1 MGEHPRK
8 TRVTDLRSLPEE
20 LAVLTSGGADSA
32 VLVAYLRER
41 GSVVQPIYVRFGLA
55 WESVEEAHLRR
66 FLDALPSDPGVR
78 PLVVLEEPVA
88 ELYGAH
94 WSVSSDD
101 VPDAASP
108 DSAVYLAGR
117 NLLLLAKASVW
128 CALHAVPAIAL
139 GTLHGNPFP
148 DSRPEF
154 FAGFGALIELGLS
167 HRLSVLAPF
176 AGMTK
181 SDVLLRGRHLPLE
194 HTFSCIA
201 PQDGVHCGRCNK
213 CAERR
218 RAFAALSIADVTAYA
233 ER

>member
-1 MGEHPRK
+1 
-8 TRVTDLRSLPEE
+8 VTDLPED
-20 LAVLTSGGADSA
+20 LAVLTSGGLDSA
-32 VLVAYLRER
+32 VLVADLREQ

-55 WESVEEAHLRR
+55 WEPVEEAHLRR
-66 FLDALPSDPGVR
+66 FLDALPSNSGVR

-94 WSVSSDD
+94 WSVSCEG

-128 CALHAVPAIAL
+128 CALHDVPAIAL
-139 GTLHGNPFP
+139 GTLHGNPFA
-148 DSRPEF
+148 DSSPEF
-154 FAGFGALIELGLS
+154 FEGFGALVELGLS

-181 SDVLLRGRHLPLE
+181 SDVVQRGRHMPLA

-201 PQDGVHCGRCNK
+201 PRDGAHCGRCNK

-218 RAFAALSIADVTAYA
+218 RAFVAVSITDDTAYA
-233 ER
+233 GR

>member
-1 MGEHPRK
+1 VSRPAN
-8 TRVTDLRSLPEE
+8 
-20 LAVLTSGGADSA
+20 LAVLTSGGLDSA
-32 VLVAYLRER
+32 VLVADLQQQ

-55 WESVEEAHLRR
+55 WEPVEEAHLRR
-66 FLDALPSDPGVR
+66 FLDALPSDAGVR

-94 WSVSSDD
+94 WSVSSED

-108 DSAVYLAGR
+108 DNAVYLAGR

-128 CALHAVPAIAL
+128 CALHNVPAIAL
-139 GTLHGNPFP
+139 GTLQGNPFP
-148 DSRPEF
+148 DSSPEF

-176 AGMTK
+176 AGMSK
-181 SDVLLRGRHLPLE
+181 SDVLRRGRHLRLD
-194 HTFSCIA
+194 HTFSCID
-201 PQDGVHCGRCNK
+201 PSDGVHCGRCNK

-218 RAFAALSIADVTAYA
+218 RAFVALSITDDTAYA
-233 ER
+233 GR